1 MTPSLLE
8 PVRDSLVFHH
18 VGIACRDLDA
28 EEEAFSV
35 LGYVR
40 EGAEFYDPIQG
51 VYGRFLVGGG
61 PRLEIL
67 RNREEPGVLSNWLKK
82 GIRFYHLAYE
92 TELFDECSAAFA
104 ADGAKCVVA
113 PVPAVAFG
121 GRTIS
126 FYLMRNLTLVELI
139 DRVQPSSATNVPH
152 VSRAPL

>member
-1 MTPSLLE
+1 MT
-8 PVRDSLVFHH
+8 PVRDSLAFHH
-18 VGIACRDLDA
+18 IGVACRDLDA
-28 EEEAFSV
+28 EEVAFSI

-40 EGAEFYDPIQG
+40 EGSEFYDAIQG
-51 VYGRFLVGGG
+51 VHGRFLTGGG

-67 RNREEPGVLSNWLKK
+67 RNHEEPGVLSNWLKK

-92 TELFDECSAAFA
+92 TDRFDECSAAFA

-139 DRVQPSSATNVPH
+139 NRV
-152 VSRAPL
+152 